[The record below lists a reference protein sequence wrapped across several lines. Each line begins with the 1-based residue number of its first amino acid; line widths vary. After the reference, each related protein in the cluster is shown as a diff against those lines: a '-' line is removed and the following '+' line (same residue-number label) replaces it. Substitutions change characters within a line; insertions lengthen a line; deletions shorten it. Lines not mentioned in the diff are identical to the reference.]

1 MCLNP
6 FQFLEF
12 TNLSFVLDLWAHLS
26 TAWKLPL
33 SFFYLI
39 IIFFIVLDFVIH

>member
-6 FQFLEF
+6 FQFLKF

-33 SFFYLI
+33 SFF
-39 IIFFIVLDFVIH
+39 FFNYYFFLL